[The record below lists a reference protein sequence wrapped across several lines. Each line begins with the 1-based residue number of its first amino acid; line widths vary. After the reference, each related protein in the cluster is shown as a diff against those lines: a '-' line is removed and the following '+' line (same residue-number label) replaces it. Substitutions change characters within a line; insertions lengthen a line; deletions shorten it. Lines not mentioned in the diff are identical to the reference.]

1 MTWTQLGP
9 LASSTNNVIHPTLG
23 TPGVALPPLVT
34 IIGRAENDPLVLTI
48 MDKAPARAF
57 SWLEAPTSDFKFKT
71 LYYATKQAL

>member
-34 IIGRAENDPLVLTI
+34 IIGRAANDPSVFTI
-48 MDKAPARAF
+48 TEKAPIRVF
-57 SWLEAPTSDFKFKT
+57 SWLEAPTSAFKT
-71 LYYATKQAL
+71 LYYAKQAL